1 MLVYRGEMMNYLA
14 VFNDTHD
21 AIQAETVIK
30 KNKIKVR
37 MVGTPETISA
47 ACGLSLRF
55 SEDELEEIKKNILDI
70 SFTSLVEIYAIIEM
84 EDGSKKYELLNE

>member
-1 MLVYRGEMMNYLA
+1 MNYLV

-21 AIQAETVIK
+21 AIHTETVVK

-55 SEDELEEIKKNILDI
+55 SEDELEEIKKNISDI
-70 SFTSLVEIYAIIEM
+70 SFTSLVEIYAIIEE

>member
-1 MLVYRGEMMNYLA
+1 MGYLG

-21 AIQAETVIK
+21 AIHAETMIK
-30 KNKIKVR
+30 KNKIKIR

-55 SEDELEEIKKNILDI
+55 SEEELEEVKKILSDI
-70 SFTSLVEIYAIIEM
+70 SFASEIKIYAIIEE
-84 EDGSKKYELLNE
+84 EDGSKKYELFNE

>member
-21 AIQAETVIK
+21 AMHTESVVK
-30 KNKIKVR
+30 KNKVKGR

-55 SEDELEEIKKNILDI
+55 PEEALEEMKEII
-70 SFTSLVEIYAIIEM
+70 SSLSFASQVEIYAIIEK
-84 EDGSKKYELLNE
+84 EDGAIKYELCKE